1 MRINVIGSGHMGKQI
16 CSLFDVLG
24 YDVLIWQNTKENLHN
39 HINDQKKKI
48 ENNLDIKSSG
58 SFKVENNLAKFEN
71 HFTIETVKENVNI
84 KKKILSSLNFNE
96 NLFSNTSSI
105 KLSEIGNNINGFHF
119 MNPIT
124 VKIIELCKKNNFSN
138 DLLSVVTN
146 SLTKVFYKII
156 NVKDSPGYLMN
167 KVIFRDISYFFYLY
181 EKENTVISDLK
192 KIYSDDIKKNDP
204 LKIVNMIGVDTCL
217 DILVNLN
224 KFDQSF
230 YVPKCLQ
237 IAVKNNILGYKN
249 KKIFKI

>member
-24 YDVLIWQNTKENLHN
+24 YDVLIWQNTKENLDN
-39 HINDQKKKI
+39 HINNQKKNI
-48 ENNLDIKSSG
+48 ENNLNIKSSG

-105 KLSEIGNNINGFHF
+105 KLSEIGNNVNGFHF

-124 VKIIELCKKNNFSN
+124 VKIVELCKKIIFSN

-146 SLTKVFYKII
+146 SLSKVFYKIV

-181 EKENTVISDLK
+181 EKENTLISDLK

-237 IAVKNNILGYKN
+237 IAIKNNILGYKN
-249 KKIFKI
+249 KKVFKI

>member
-24 YDVLIWQNTKENLHN
+24 YDVLIWQNTKENLDN

-48 ENNLDIKSSG
+48 ENNLNIKSSG
-58 SFKVENNLAKFEN
+58 SFKIENNLAKFEN

-105 KLSEIGNNINGFHF
+105 KLSEIGNNVNGFHF

-124 VKIIELCKKNNFSN
+124 VKIVELCKKNNFSN
-138 DLLSVVTN
+138 DLLSTVAN
-146 SLTKVFYKII
+146 SLSKVFYKII
-156 NVKDSPGYLMN
+156 NVQDSPGYLMN

-181 EKENTVISDLK
+181 EKENTPITDLK

-224 KFDQSF
+224 KFDLSF

>member
-16 CSLFDVLG
+16 CSLFVVLG
-24 YDVLIWQNTKENLHN
+24 YDVLIWQNTKENLEN

-48 ENNLDIKSSG
+48 ENNLNTKSTG

-124 VKIIELCKKNNFSN
+124 VKIIELCKKKKFSN
-138 DLLSVVTN
+138 DLLISVTN
-146 SLTKVFYKII
+146 SLSKVFYKII

-181 EKENTVISDLK
+181 EKENTPINDLK

-217 DILVNLN
+217 DILINLN

-230 YVPKCLQ
+230 YVPKCFQ
-237 IAVKNNILGYKN
+237 IAIKNNILGYKN
-249 KKIFKI
+249 KKVFKI